1 MGHGRFTGTSST
13 RTGECRC
20 CSPCLCVPPNK
31 RLKLAGPAFRG
42 SVRLCTSLQIP
53 QHGALAPALVPAP
66 SPRVRPRSWVWQRW
80 GLISGVTG
88 FGLLVVE
95 AVVAD
100 SASRLLASVLLGL
113 AIGLMAVGLALIA
126 LGPRRDRLR
135 RL

>member
-1 MGHGRFTGTSST
+1 MSRASKSLSKPRASGPSSSMSRRQDTWGSRGACGSPWRTTETISERWRWCT
-13 RTGECRC
+13 RSSR
-20 CSPCLCVPPNK
+20 LRPP
-31 RLKLAGPAFRG
+31 RY
-42 SVRLCTSLQIP
+42 
-53 QHGALAPALVPAP
+53 AP
-66 SPRVRPRSWVWQRW
+66 SWVWQRW

-126 LGPRRDRLR
+126 LGPRRDRPQ